1 MRGSPT
7 CPARKVPNAALPLSL
22 SKALIWSVPFT
33 VPVLMLSGAKLGW
46 LRTLKY
52 SARSWSFQRSVKLK
66 YLEICTSQLEV
77 FGSRRT
83 FLPTLPNVPKIA
95 GLLQL
100 VAIGGHPVVILVGS
114 NA

>member
-1 MRGSPT
+1 MRGSPA

-22 SKALIWSVPFT
+22 SKALIWSVPLT
-33 VPVLMLSGAKLGW
+33 TPPLVLSGAKFGW

-52 SARSWSFQRSVKLK
+52 SARSWSLQRSVKLK
-66 YLEICTSQLEV
+66 YLESWTSQLEV

-95 GLLQL
+95 VLLQL
-100 VAIGGHPVVILVGS
+100 VAGGGHPVVTLVG
-114 NA
+114 

>member
-22 SKALIWSVPFT
+22 SK
-33 VPVLMLSGAKLGW
+33 VLMLSGAKLGW

-66 YLEICTSQLEV
+66 YLEIWTSQLEV
-77 FGSRRT
+77 FGSRST

-100 VAIGGHPVVILVGS
+100 VAGGGHAVVIL
-114 NA
+114 